1 MPCRIDCFSTTYRR
15 KLAVATATAVAT
27 APVICAEIWR
37 IAAVRVRNDVRR
49 NGAIP
54 AEPTNKFC
62 ISCVDSRGEICVLRR
77 LRSRKFQRL
86 IFCLQRGNLI
96 LREEIENC
104 VRAVTLCVD
113 NVARACVDGVRDV
126 AGVLRHVVIHAV
138 NSALRLAAILL
149 SYRLFIL

>member
-15 KLAVATATAVAT
+15 KLAAAAATAVAA

-54 AEPTNKFC
+54 AEPANKFC
-62 ISCVDSRGEICVLRR
+62 RLRLLISRNKCILRR
-77 LRSRKFQRL
+77 LRSRKFKRL
-86 IFCLQRGNLI
+86 IFCLQRGNFI
-96 LREEIENC
+96 LREEVKNC
-104 VRAVTLCVD
+104 VRAVALCVD
-113 NVARACVDGVRDV
+113 YVARAGVYSVCNIASIFCHIIVYAVDC
-126 AGVLRHVVIHAV
+126 
-138 NSALRLAAILL
+138 ALRLAAILL